1 MIDNVDD
8 IGQSKPSAVV
18 TDQTSN
24 PDASSSEGVQIEIKK
39 KTEVKKTAD
48 NVVSD
53 IYLSDDES
61 FGTTLTRCVLSY

>member
-8 IGQSKPSAVV
+8 IGQSKPSA
-18 TDQTSN
+18 DQTSN

-53 IYLSDDES
+53 IYMSDDES
-61 FGTTLTRCVLSY
+61 FGTTLTRYVLSY